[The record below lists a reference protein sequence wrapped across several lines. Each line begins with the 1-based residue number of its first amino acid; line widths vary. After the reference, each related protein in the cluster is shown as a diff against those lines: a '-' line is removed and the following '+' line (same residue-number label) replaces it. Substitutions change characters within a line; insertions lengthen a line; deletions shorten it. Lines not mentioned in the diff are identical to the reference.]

1 MYSNGCRFS
10 PNSYRRLVKPT
21 GAYFRFTLRL
31 AFAAL
36 PVLLPHAEAATF
48 AEEVARL
55 ATPLVD
61 ASGLTATRSVGL
73 VVMVV
78 TDQGTQTFGFGAR
91 NTGGATPPDGD
102 TFFHIG
108 SISKTFT
115 GLMLAAQIES
125 SGGTLLAGTPVNA
138 LLAPDLR
145 MPGFGTQPVTV
156 AQLATHY
163 GGLPA
168 FPTNMTGPMF
178 YPAQGY
184 TRAQL
189 ATYLSGFTLSGP
201 PGTTYEYSN
210 TGSGLLALV
219 LGDRAGLATYSALL
233 AAQLTGPLGMSDTG
247 LNEAPFT
254 NGIAARLAQG
264 YRSTVAAL
272 VPMALSEMG
281 MLEGAGE
288 IISTGND
295 MAKFLRVLAG
305 IAPFPVAG
313 AVERT
318 VAPRAP
324 GPTGTMTGYG
334 LDIHTLTNGVQQ
346 WEKAGLV
353 AGYTAYIAFRRQ
365 PGTAVAILSNR
376 AQHQTVVSVAREVL
390 QLLTPPTLGVEP
402 VAPGLMRVT
411 FPAAARL
418 TYEVQTSPNLSDW
431 SSFTSVTNPA
441 ETPATLVLDVPVTP
455 PRRFVRLRY

>member
-1 MYSNGCRFS
+1 MTIF
-10 PNSYRRLVKPT
+10 RRST
-21 GAYFRFTLRL
+21 WRL
-31 AFAAL
+31 AVGAFLA
-36 PVLLPHAEAATF
+36 LLPRAEAATF
-48 AEEVARL
+48 EEEVARL

-61 ASGLTATRSVGL
+61 ASGLTPTRSVGL

-78 TDQGTQTFGFGAR
+78 TDRCTRTFGFGAR
-91 NTGGATPPDGD
+91 SAGGATPPDGD
-102 TFFHIG
+102 TFFQVG

-115 GLMLAAQIES
+115 GLLLAAQIES
-125 SGGTLLAGTPVNA
+125 SGGTLLPSTPVNA

-168 FPTNMTGPMF
+168 FPNNMTGPAF

-184 TRAQL
+184 TRVQL
-189 ATYLSGFTLSGP
+189 ASYLSGFTLSAP

-210 TGSGLLALV
+210 TGSGLLALA
-219 LGDRAGLATYSALL
+219 LGDHAGLAPYSALL

-247 LNEAPFT
+247 LNEPPFI
-254 NGIAARLAQG
+254 NGITARLAQG
-264 YRSTVAAL
+264 YRSTGTAL
-272 VPMALSEMG
+272 VPMAISDMG
-281 MLEGAGE
+281 VLEGAGE

-295 MAKFLRVLAG
+295 MAKLLRALAG
-305 IAPFPVAG
+305 IAPFPVPG
-313 AVERT
+313 AVERAT
-318 VAPRAP
+318 SPRAP
-324 GPTGTMTGYG
+324 GATGTMTGYG
-334 LDIHTLTNGVQQ
+334 LDIYTLTSGVQQ

-353 AGYTAYIAFRRQ
+353 AGYTAYIAFRRL

-376 AQHQTVVSVAREVL
+376 AQHQAVVSVTREVL
-390 QLLTPPTLGVEP
+390 NLLTPPTLGIEP
-402 VAPGLMRVT
+402 VAPGVMRVT

-431 SSFTSVTNPA
+431 SPFTSVTNTA
-441 ETPATLVLDVPVTP
+441 ETPATLTFDVPMTP
-455 PRRFVRLRY
+455 PRSFVRLHY

>member
-1 MYSNGCRFS
+1 MTISR
-10 PNSYRRLVKPT
+10 
-21 GAYFRFTLRL
+21 RFTLWL
-31 AFAAL
+31 AIGAFLA
-36 PVLLPHAEAATF
+36 LLPRAEAATF
-48 AEEVARL
+48 ADEVARL

-61 ASGLTATRSVGL
+61 ASGLTPTRSVGL

-78 TDQGTQTFGFGAR
+78 TDQGARTFGFGAR
-91 NTGGATPPDGD
+91 SAGGASPPDGD
-102 TFFHIG
+102 TFFQVG
-108 SISKTFT
+108 SLSKTFT
-115 GLMLAAQIES
+115 GLLLAAQIES
-125 SGGTLLAGTPVNA
+125 SGGTLLPSTPVNA

-168 FPTNMTGPMF
+168 FPNNMTGPAF

-189 ATYLSGFTLSGP
+189 ASYLSSFTLSAP

-210 TGSGLLALV
+210 TGSGLLALA
-219 LGDRAGLATYSALL
+219 LGDRAGLAPYSALL

-247 LNEAPFT
+247 LNEAPFI
-254 NGIAARLAQG
+254 NGITARLAQG
-264 YRSTVAAL
+264 YRSTGAAL
-272 VPMALSEMG
+272 LPMALSDMG
-281 MLEGAGE
+281 VLKGAGE

-305 IAPFPVAG
+305 PAPFPVAG
-313 AVERT
+313 AVERAT
-318 VAPRAP
+318 APRAP
-324 GPTGTMTGYG
+324 GATGTMTGYG
-334 LDIHTLTNGVQQ
+334 LDIYTLTNGVQQ
-346 WEKAGLV
+346 WEKAGVV

-376 AQHQTVVSVAREVL
+376 AQHQSVTSVAREIL
-390 QLLTPPTLGVEP
+390 SLLTPPTLSVEP
-402 VAPGLMRVT
+402 AAPSLMRVT

-418 TYEVQTSPNLSDW
+418 AYEVQISPDLNDW
-431 SSFTSVTNPA
+431 SAFTTVTNTA
-441 ETPATLVLDVPVTP
+441 ETPATLTFDVPMTP
-455 PRRFVRLRY
+455 PSSFVRLRY

>member
-1 MYSNGCRFS
+1 MKPAGICF
-10 PNSYRRLVKPT
+10 RL
-21 GAYFRFTLRL
+21 ALRL

-36 PVLLPHAEAATF
+36 FVLLPRAEAATF
-48 AEEVARL
+48 ADEVARL

-61 ASGLTATRSVGL
+61 ASGLTPTRSVGL

-78 TDQGTQTFGFGAR
+78 TDQGTRTFGFGAR
-91 NTGGATPPDGD
+91 SAGGATPPDGD
-102 TFFHIG
+102 TFFQVG

-115 GLMLAAQIES
+115 GLLLAAQIES
-125 SGGTLLAGTPVNA
+125 SGGTLLASTPVNA

-168 FPTNMTGPMF
+168 FPNNMTGPAF

-189 ATYLSGFTLSGP
+189 ATYLSGFTQSVA

-210 TGSGLLALV
+210 TGSGLLALA
-219 LGDRAGLATYSALL
+219 LGDRAGLAPYSALL

-247 LNEAPFT
+247 LNEVPFT
-254 NGIAARLAQG
+254 NGIAPRLAQG
-264 YRSTVAAL
+264 YRSTGAAL
-272 VPMALSEMG
+272 VPMALSDMG
-281 MLEGAGE
+281 VLEGAGE

-295 MAKFLRVLAG
+295 MAKFLRVLSG

-313 AVERT
+313 AVERAT
-318 VAPRAP
+318 APRAP
-324 GPTGTMTGYG
+324 GATGTMTGYG
-334 LDIHTLTNGVQQ
+334 LDIYTVAGGVQQ

-365 PGTAVAILSNR
+365 PGAAVAILSNR
-376 AQHQTVVSVAREVL
+376 AQHQAVVSVAREVVN
-390 QLLTPPTLGVEP
+390 LLTPPPVSVEVTGPGV
-402 VAPGLMRVT
+402 MSIS

-418 TYEVQTSPNLSDW
+418 SYKVQTSPDLVAWDDFTTLTNTADTATTLSTTIPM
-431 SSFTSVTNPA
+431 S
-441 ETPATLVLDVPVTP
+441 P
-455 PRRFVRLRY
+455 PRGFVRLRY

>member
-1 MYSNGCRFS
+1 
-10 PNSYRRLVKPT
+10 
-21 GAYFRFTLRL
+21 
-31 AFAAL
+31 
-36 PVLLPHAEAATF
+36 LLPRAEAATF

-61 ASGLTATRSVGL
+61 ASGLTPTRSVGL

-78 TDQGTQTFGFGAR
+78 TNQGTRTFGFGAR
-91 NTGGATPPDGD
+91 SAGGATPPDGD
-102 TFFHIG
+102 TFFQVG

-115 GLMLAAQIES
+115 GLLLAAQIES
-125 SGGTLLAGTPVNA
+125 SGGTLLPSTPVNA

-168 FPTNMTGPMF
+168 FPNNMTGPAF

-189 ATYLSGFTLSGP
+189 ASYLSSFTLSAP

-210 TGSGLLALV
+210 TGFGLLALA
-219 LGDRAGLATYSALL
+219 LGDRAGLAPYSALL

-247 LNEAPFT
+247 LNEVPFI
-254 NGIAARLAQG
+254 NGIIARRAQG
-264 YRSTVAAL
+264 YRSTGTEL
-272 VPMALSEMG
+272 VPMAISDMG
-281 MLEGAGE
+281 VLEGAGE

-305 IAPFPVAG
+305 IAPFSVAG
-313 AVERT
+313 AVERAT
-318 VAPRAP
+318 APRAP
-324 GPTGTMTGYG
+324 GATGTMTGYG
-334 LDIHTLTNGVQQ
+334 LDIYTLTNGVQQ
-346 WEKAGLV
+346 WEKAGVV

-376 AQHQTVVSVAREVL
+376 AQHQAVVSVTREVL
-390 QLLTPPTLGVEP
+390 NLLTPPTLGVEP
-402 VAPGLMRVT
+402 VAPGVMRVT

-431 SSFTSVTNPA
+431 TTFITVTNTA
-441 ETPATLVLDVPVTP
+441 ETPATLTFDVPMP
-455 PRRFVRLRY
+455 PPSSFVRLRY

>member
-1 MYSNGCRFS
+1 MNA
-10 PNSYRRLVKPT
+10 L
-21 GAYFRFTLRL
+21 FRFTVQLVVAAFL
-31 AFAAL
+31 ASL
-36 PVLLPHAEAATF
+36 PRAEAATF
-48 AEEVARL
+48 ADEVARL

-61 ASGLTATRSVGL
+61 ASGLTPTRSVGL

-78 TDQGTQTFGFGAR
+78 TDHGTRTFGFGAR
-91 NTGGATPPDGD
+91 SAGGATPPDGD
-102 TFFHIG
+102 TFFQVG

-115 GLMLAAQIES
+115 GLLLAAQIET
-125 SGGTLLAGTPVNA
+125 SGGTLLPSTPVNA

-163 GGLPA
+163 GGLPQ
-168 FPTNMTGPMF
+168 FPNNMTGPAF

-189 ATYLSGFTLSGP
+189 ATYLSGFTLSAV
-201 PGTTYEYSN
+201 PGSAYEYSN
-210 TGSGLLALV
+210 TGSGLLALA
-219 LGDRAGLATYSALL
+219 LGDRAGLAPYSALL
-233 AAQLTGPLGMSDTG
+233 AAQLTGPLGMSSTG

-254 NGIAARLAQG
+254 NGITTRLAQG
-264 YRSTVAAL
+264 YRSTGTAL
-272 VPMALSEMG
+272 VPMALSDMG
-281 MLEGAGE
+281 VLEGAGE

-305 IAPFPVAG
+305 LALFPVAG

-324 GPTGTMTGYG
+324 GATGTMTGYG
-334 LDIHTLTNGVQQ
+334 LDIYTLTNGVQQ

-365 PGTAVAILSNR
+365 PGTAVAVLSNR
-376 AQHQTVVSVAREVL
+376 AQHQSVTSVAREIL
-390 QLLTPPTLGVEP
+390 SLLTPPALSVEQVGP
-402 VAPGLMRVT
+402 ESIRLT

-418 TYEVQTSPNLSDW
+418 TYEVQTSPDLGDW
-431 SSFTSVTNPA
+431 TPFATVTNTA
-441 ETPATLVLDVPVTP
+441 ETPATLTFNVPMTP
-455 PRRFVRLRY
+455 PNMFVRLRY

>member
-1 MYSNGCRFS
+1 MTVF
-10 PNSYRRLVKPT
+10 L
-21 GAYFRFTLRL
+21 RFTLRL
-31 AFAAL
+31 AVGAL
-36 PVLLPHAEAATF
+36 LALLPRAEAATF

-61 ASGLTATRSVGL
+61 ASGLTPTRSVGL

-78 TDQGTQTFGFGAR
+78 TNQGRRTFGFGAR
-91 NTGGATPPDGD
+91 SAGGATPPDGD
-102 TFFHIG
+102 TFFQVG

-115 GLMLAAQIES
+115 GLLLAAQIES
-125 SGGTLLAGTPVNA
+125 SGGTLLPSTPVNA

-145 MPGFGTQPVTV
+145 MPGFGNQPVTV

-168 FPTNMTGPMF
+168 FPNNMTGPAF

-189 ATYLSGFTLSGP
+189 ASYLSGFTLSAP

-210 TGSGLLALV
+210 TGSGLLALA
-219 LGDRAGLATYSALL
+219 LGDRAGLAPYSALL

-247 LNEAPFT
+247 LNEVPFT
-254 NGIAARLAQG
+254 NSITARRAQG
-264 YRSTVAAL
+264 YRSTGTAL
-272 VPMALSEMG
+272 MPMAISDMG
-281 MLEGAGE
+281 VLEGAGE

-313 AVERT
+313 AVERAT
-318 VAPRAP
+318 APRAP
-324 GPTGTMTGYG
+324 GATGTMTGYG
-334 LDIHTLTNGVQQ
+334 LDIYTLTNGVQQ

-376 AQHQTVVSVAREVL
+376 AQHQAVASVAREIL
-390 QLLTPPTLGVEP
+390 SLLTPPTLSVEP
-402 VAPGLMRVT
+402 AAPSLMRVT

-418 TYEVQTSPNLSDW
+418 AYEVQTSPDLNDW
-431 SSFTSVTNPA
+431 SAFTTVTNTA
-441 ETPATLVLDVPVTP
+441 ETPATLTFDVPMTP
-455 PRRFVRLRY
+455 PTSFVRLHY

>member
-1 MYSNGCRFS
+1 MTIFL
-10 PNSYRRLVKPT
+10 RL
-21 GAYFRFTLRL
+21 TLRL
-31 AFAAL
+31 AVGAFLA
-36 PVLLPHAEAATF
+36 LLPRAEAATF

-61 ASGLTATRSVGL
+61 DSGLTPTRSVGL

-78 TDQGTQTFGFGAR
+78 TDQGTRTFGFGAR
-91 NTGGATPPDGD
+91 SAGGATPPDGD
-102 TFFHIG
+102 TFFQVG

-115 GLMLAAQIES
+115 GLLLAAQIES
-125 SGGTLLAGTPVNA
+125 SGGTLLPSTPVNA

-145 MPGFGTQPVTV
+145 MLGFGTQPVTV

-168 FPTNMTGPMF
+168 FPNNMTGPAF

-189 ATYLSGFTLSGP
+189 ASYLSSFTLSAP

-210 TGSGLLALV
+210 TGFGLLALA
-219 LGDRAGLATYSALL
+219 LGDRAGLAPYSALL

-247 LNEAPFT
+247 LNEVPFI
-254 NGIAARLAQG
+254 NGITARRAQG
-264 YRSTVAAL
+264 YRSTGTAL
-272 VPMALSEMG
+272 VPMAISDMG
-281 MLEGAGE
+281 VLEGAGE

-295 MAKFLRVLAG
+295 MAKFLRVLSG
-305 IAPFPVAG
+305 LAPFPVAG
-313 AVERT
+313 AVERAT
-318 VAPRAP
+318 APRAP
-324 GPTGTMTGYG
+324 GATGTMTGYG
-334 LDIHTLTNGVQQ
+334 LDIYTLTNGVQQ

-365 PGTAVAILSNR
+365 PGAAVAILSNR
-376 AQHQTVVSVAREVL
+376 AQHQAVVSVTREVL
-390 QLLTPPTLGVEP
+390 NLLTPPTLGVEP
-402 VAPGLMRVT
+402 VAPGVMRVT

-431 SSFTSVTNPA
+431 TTFITVTNTA
-441 ETPATLVLDVPVTP
+441 ETPATLTFDVPMP
-455 PRRFVRLRY
+455 PPSSFVRLRY